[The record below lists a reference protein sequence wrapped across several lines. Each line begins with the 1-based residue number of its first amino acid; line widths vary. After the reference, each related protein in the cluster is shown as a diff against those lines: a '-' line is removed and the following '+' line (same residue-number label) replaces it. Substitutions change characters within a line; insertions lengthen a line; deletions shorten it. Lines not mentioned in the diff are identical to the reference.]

1 MIKQARE
8 WIEAI
13 RLIDLTE
20 HEKEGIEIVKSL
32 IAEIQRLELFYKES
46 CNDVQ
51 RLKRGNEGLKRSIDW
66 EQVGYDKGRTEAV
79 ELYRTTLLD
88 QFATAAMQALLSN
101 PEYSISKEDAAKY
114 GSGDAVT
121 AHYAY
126 KQADAM
132 LSARKEAQHD
142 V

>member
-1 MIKQARE
+1 MFNDGGRMKEIKFGNPTCEHCGVTYPITEQHNCIFSQDAKFKRMQAQ
-8 WIEAI
+8 
-13 RLIDLTE
+13 ID
-20 HEKEGIEIVKSL
+20 SL
-32 IAEIQRLELFYKES
+32 
-46 CNDVQ
+46 
-51 RLKRGNEGLKRSIDW
+51 
-66 EQVGYDKGRTEAV
+66 TEAV

-126 KQADAM
+126 KQAVAM
-132 LSARKEAQHD
+132 LAARKEG
-142 V
+142 